1 MPFASINPTNPRT
14 NSWKKN
20 FKKKWKLAE
29 LENELFFSW
38 PFWFF
43 FQKKFLFCFFLMK
56 QPWLSYE
63 VSFFLHYVWF
73 LQNLGKDFIRTN
85 MHTTVASSFL
95 GSVIIKYVQ
104 VRRATTIL
112 ERREGALSWCACW
125 TPGSILSIQGRRRSF
140 ILFNRSC
147 IMIMTQ
153 GTSWNEF

>member
-1 MPFASINPTNPRT
+1 MRFTSIYPIHPRT
-14 NSWKKN
+14 NPWNFRKNILRIGGAEKWHFLAFWLLGFSKKN
-20 FKKKWKLAE
+20 CFV
-29 LENELFFSW
+29 
-38 PFWFF
+38 
-43 FQKKFLFCFFLMK
+43 FCNANQLGFYMRYHL
-56 QPWLSYE
+56 L
-63 VSFFLHYVWF
+63 LHYGWF
-73 LQNLGKDFIRTN
+73 VQNLGKDFIRTN